1 MLHFEKEVPQRGQY
15 DILVAGG
22 GVAGV
27 AAAVSAARAGKK
39 VLLVE
44 KSVKLGGLAT
54 LGLVNFFVPMCNGRG
69 KQIIFGMA
77 EELLRLS
84 IRYGYDTL
92 PTDFENGKI
101 PALKLEEYAKQEKN
115 PPRYMTS
122 FSAEIFA
129 LTLTELCVKE
139 GVDLLFDSVVTHT
152 VSAADDAKILRGVV
166 VENKSGMG
174 YYAASMFIDTTGDG
188 DLMHRLQVPTVKRGN
203 YHTYYGFSV
212 TLKNCEKALKE
223 QNIAYALSNAYGGN
237 ANLYGGGHPKEISL
251 YDGTC
256 ADEVNRYLI
265 SNQLQMLEK
274 LKATNRTERDV
285 VTLPGMAQFRTT
297 RCIAGEYTLKE
308 SDAFVHFEDSI
319 GAICDF
325 DRRDYLFEIPY
336 RTLYKQGY
344 DNILTAGRTAAAEG
358 YAWDVLRV
366 IPPAIIT
373 GQAAGLA
380 AAQALDENCA
390 IGCVNILKLQNSLQK
405 QNVLLH
411 FDDADVPE
419 ITENRYENND
429 Y

>member
-1 MLHFEKEVPQRGQY
+1 MLHFKKEVPQLGRY

-39 VLLVE
+39 VLLIE

-92 PTDFENGKI
+92 PADFENGRI
-101 PALKLEEYAKQEKN
+101 SAEKLAEYALNGKQ
-115 PPRYMTS
+115 PPRYMTG

-139 GVDLLFDSVVTHT
+139 GVDLLFDTVVMHT
-152 VSAADDAKILRGVV
+152 VSAANNAKILRGVV

-174 YYAASMFIDTTGDG
+174 YYEADMFIDTTGDG
-188 DLMHRLQVPTVKRGN
+188 DLMFQMQLPTQKRGN
-203 YHTYYGFSV
+203 YHTYYGFAI
-212 TLKNCEKALKE
+212 TLKGCEKALKE
-223 QNIAYALSNAYGGN
+223 QNISHAISNVYGGN
-237 ANLYGGGHPKEISL
+237 ANLYGGCHPEEIPL
-251 YDGTC
+251 YDGTR
-256 ADEVNRYLI
+256 ADEVNRYLV
-265 SNQLQMLEK
+265 SNQLQMLK
-274 LKATNRTERDV
+274 NLKNDSRAERDV

-297 RCIAGEYTLKE
+297 RCIAGEYMLKE
-308 SDAFVHFEDSI
+308 SDVFVHFEDSI

-373 GQAAGLA
+373 GQAAGAA
-380 AAQALDENCA
+380 AAQALDEGCA
-390 IGCVNILKLQNSLQK
+390 VSCVNIQKLQESLQK

-411 FDDADVPE
+411 FDNADIPKVA
-419 ITENRYENND
+419 ENRHENND
-429 Y
+429 F